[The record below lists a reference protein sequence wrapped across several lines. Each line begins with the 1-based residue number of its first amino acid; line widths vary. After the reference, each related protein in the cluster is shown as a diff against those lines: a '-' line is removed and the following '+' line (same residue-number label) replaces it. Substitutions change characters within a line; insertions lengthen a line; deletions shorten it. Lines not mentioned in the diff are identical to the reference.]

1 MFSACVIKDAA
12 LSLTMVKAL
21 AEKGVNPN
29 QTDLLN

>member
-12 LSLTMVKAL
+12 LSLAMAKAL